1 MSYEGDGNRALLL
14 ACGIDYLN
22 LQALQATTNCHQ
34 SKKGESL
41 SLSFSGIFVI
51 PMAVLRINNTFN

>member
-1 MSYEGDGNRALLL
+1 MSYEEDGDGDLLP

-22 LQALQATTNCHQ
+22 LQALQATANCPQ

-41 SLSFSGIFVI
+41 PLSFRGIFVTLEG
-51 PMAVLRINNTFN
+51 ATEKNTFN